1 MTRAFKT
8 ILATCL
14 IALPTLSNAQ
24 EAATETAPQTQA
36 GGDHSTGVPVL
47 LGLPNKDEAAV
58 GEEYLLDVSGDWQIR
73 CAKTDTAKDPCQI
86 YQLLLN
92 AEGPLAE
99 ISIFPIV
106 EFGND
111 ARAGA
116 TLITPL
122 DTMLPPG
129 ILISVDGANARRYP
143 FSWCSTVGCVGRI
156 GLLDEDILAYKNGSA
171 ATVQI
176 VPAVAPDQTVTA
188 TISLK
193 GFTLGYDKLV
203 ALHSAE

>member
-1 MTRAFKT
+1 M
-8 ILATCL
+8 
-14 IALPTLSNAQ
+14 
-24 EAATETAPQTQA
+24 
-36 GGDHSTGVPVL
+36 
-47 LGLPNKDEAAV
+47 PNKDEAAI

-73 CAKTDTAKDPCQI
+73 CAKSDTGKDPCQI

-99 ISIFPIV
+99 ISIFPIT
-106 EFGND
+106 EFGSQ
-111 ARAGA
+111 ASAGA

-129 ILISVDGANARRYP
+129 ILIAVDGANARRYP
-143 FSWCSTVGCVGRI
+143 FSWCSSVGCVSRL
-156 GLLDEDILAYKNGSA
+156 GLLDEDILSYKNGGT
-171 ATVQI
+171 ATMQI

-193 GFTLGYDKLV
+193 GFTLGFDKLI
-203 ALHSAE
+203 ALNAVE